1 MNFLSSC
8 YLLGLEPDTEFTKDS
23 RSIQLGAQSPWTKPS
38 PPQRGS
44 GSVKATRLWGPIGVT
59 RIFPGIRTGPFEVP
73 PSGSWHWG
81 RPRMA
86 PQRHLGRCLLSLGSV
101 FVGSCC

>member
-38 PPQRGS
+38 PPAEQWFCEGHQAM
-44 GSVKATRLWGPIGVT
+44 GTYWGHTDI
-59 RIFPGIRTGPFEVP
+59 
-73 PSGSWHWG
+73 SWDQNW
-81 RPRMA
+81 A
-86 PQRHLGRCLLSLGSV
+86 L
-101 FVGSCC
+101 